1 MKDFFLK
8 LCRMALGIL
17 SVASIEACDGEHDPG
32 SNIMCE
38 YGTPYSKFEIKGK
51 VVDKETGKPL
61 TKIEVEAFTQIRTD
75 GEILLIPIWPKD
87 TTGLDG
93 LISINGD
100 GMVFDDNVVLK
111 CMDLDASDGDYGEVE
126 VTVPLTSKDTD
137 GAGHWYVGK
146 FIYDA
151 SEVEMAEKSVDRQ

>member
-1 MKDFFLK
+1 MKDFLLR

-17 SVASIEACDGEHDPG
+17 GVASIEACDGEPDPG

-61 TKIEVEAFTQIRTD
+61 TKIEVEAFTQVRPD
-75 GEILLIPIWPKD
+75 GEILLRPIWPKD

-100 GMVFDDNVVLK
+100 GMVFNDNVVLK
-111 CMDLDASDGDYGEVE
+111 CRDLDASDGDYGEVE
-126 VTVPLTSKDTD
+126 VTAPLTAVDNE
-137 GAGHWYVGK
+137 GAGNWYRGK
-146 FIYDA
+146 YVYDA
-151 SEVEMAEKSVDRQ
+151 SEVEMTEKTGEGQ